1 MLSGLG
7 GTGGGAAGLGA
18 GVGLDKIVK
27 TFWPI
32 SRQKLN
38 GWKLYLEEELKKLRE
53 DNKKLIDNEIE
64 EIEKLRKSELYNA
77 VSKLEEEKDSLNDK
91 EHPLNQWSKEL
102 DSGLKEA
109 KRIRDEND

>member
-64 EIEKLRKSELYNA
+64 EIEKLRNSELYNA
-77 VSKLEEEKDSLNDK
+77 KSKFQKEEDSLNDE
-91 EHPLNQWSKEL
+91 EHPLNQWSNKL
-102 DSGLKEA
+102 DSRLKEA